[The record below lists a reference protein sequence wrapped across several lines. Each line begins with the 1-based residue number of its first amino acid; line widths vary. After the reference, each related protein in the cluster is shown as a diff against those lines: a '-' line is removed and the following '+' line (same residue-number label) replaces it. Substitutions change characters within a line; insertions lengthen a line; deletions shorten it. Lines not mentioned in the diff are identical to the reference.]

1 MEIIVV
7 VFAVM
12 VAIAAAGIAAAVLVK
27 VVKLQP
33 PRSVLDRLAS
43 TPGFPWVVLG
53 VAATLVY
60 RLLGI
65 SILFPLLVTI
75 GGAIA
80 VAIGLRRRDNQ

>member
-12 VAIAAAGIAAAVLVK
+12 AAIAAAGIAAAVLVK

-33 PRSVLDRLAS
+33 PRSVLNRLAS

-53 VAATLVY
+53 VAATFAY
-60 RLLGI
+60 RLLNI
-65 SILFPLLVTI
+65 SVFIPLLVVV

-80 VAIGLRRRDNQ
+80 MALSLRRRDDP